1 MKTTSSEVALAL
13 LLLGGCGAAERA
25 DDAGFD
31 LAGRHYPAA
40 GLTQWA
46 LPDELRE
53 VSGLALSEDGRLFA
67 HGDEQAVIYELD
79 FVSGRAVKRFAFGNP
94 AVPGD
99 FEGIAFV
106 GPRLFLITSSG
117 DLLEGREGAP
127 GEHVLHRAQRTG
139 LGERCEIEGLDYDPG
154 ARALL
159 ILCKQ
164 ARQQEL
170 AGAIAVLAWSP
181 ETQAPVPD
189 AQMVLPWMP
198 ADGEPEAVNPSA
210 LTRSAAGTLVLAAA
224 RQGMLIEVD
233 ARAGTI
239 HPIRLADDGRHP
251 QAEGIA
257 LAADGTLLVADEGRR
272 GRGRLSAY
280 RPD

>member
-1 MKTTSSEVALAL
+1 MKTTSSDVAL
-13 LLLGGCGAAERA
+13 LLLLFGGCGATERT
-25 DDAGFD
+25 DDAGFE
-31 LAGRHYPAA
+31 LAGRHYGAA
-40 GLTQWA
+40 GLIQWA
-46 LPDELRE
+46 LPDGLHE

-67 HGDEQAVIYELD
+67 HGDEQAVIFELD

-106 GPRLFLITSSG
+106 GPRLFLITSAG

-127 GEHVLHRAQRTG
+127 GEHVKHRLHRTG
-139 LGERCEIEGLDYDPG
+139 LGDRCEIEGLDYDPDAG
-154 ARALL
+154 ALL

-164 ARQQEL
+164 ARQREL

-181 ETQAPVPD
+181 TALAPLPHLERVLAWTPD
-189 AQMVLPWMP
+189 
-198 ADGEPEAVNPSA
+198 DGAPEAVNPSA
-210 LTRSAAGTLVLAAA
+210 LTRSATGTLVLAAA
-224 RQGMLIEVD
+224 RQGLLIELD
-233 ARAGTI
+233 PRAGI
-239 HPIRLADDGRHP
+239 IRSIRLADDRHP

>member
-1 MKTTSSEVALAL
+1 MKTTSSDLALAL

-46 LPDELRE
+46 LPAELRE

-67 HGDEQAVIYELD
+67 HGDEHAVIYELD
-79 FVSGRAVKRFAFGNP
+79 FVSGRAVKRFAFGDP
-94 AVPGD
+94 AVAGD

-106 GPRLFLITSSG
+106 GPRLFLVTSTG
-117 DLLEGREGAP
+117 DLLEGREGVP
-127 GEHVLHRAQRTG
+127 GEHVPHRVHATG
-139 LGERCEIEGLDYDPG
+139 LGDRCEIEGLDYAAD
-154 ARALL
+154 ARVLL

-164 ARQQEL
+164 ARQQAL
-170 AGAIAVLAWSP
+170 AGTIAVLAWSP
-181 ETQAPVPD
+181 ETRVPVP
-189 AQMVLPWMP
+189 AAELVLAWTPG
-198 ADGEPEAVNPSA
+198 DDEPETVNPSA

-224 RQGMLIEVD
+224 RQGMLLEVD

-239 HPIRLADDGRHP
+239 QPIRLADDGRHP

-257 LAADGTLLVADEGRR
+257 LTADGTLLVADEGRR